1 MTNNIL
7 MLRDDK
13 KKSIQLFIPAYVS
26 VKVKSIQ
33 KIEIKDLVAEINCVL
48 IIILLIDDISK
59 ELEKM
64 LEQNIMVQV
73 NRGDSFQLR
82 VVEDSTRI
90 KMKREGKFLK
100 FIVRDVFPVQIYD
113 DVFLSPFEILNLV
126 LTVTV
131 NSIFTPPELS
141 P

>member
-1 MTNNIL
+1 
-7 MLRDDK
+7 
-13 KKSIQLFIPAYVS
+13 
-26 VKVKSIQ
+26 
-33 KIEIKDLVAEINCVL
+33 
-48 IIILLIDDISK
+48 
-59 ELEKM
+59 
-64 LEQNIMVQV
+64 MVQV

>member
-1 MTNNIL
+1 

-13 KKSIQLFIPAYVS
+13 KKNIQLFIPAYVS

-64 LEQNIMVQV
+64 LEENIMVQV

-82 VVEDSTRI
+82 VV
-90 KMKREGKFLK
+90 
-100 FIVRDVFPVQIYD
+100 
-113 DVFLSPFEILNLV
+113 
-126 LTVTV
+126 
-131 NSIFTPPELS
+131 
-141 P
+141 